1 MGVGR
6 WASVGRRASS
16 LAARSALAASARSR
30 WFRNLADQIANG
42 DQPSRTQAQ
51 RAMFENDVAER
62 LKGES

>member
-1 MGVGR
+1 MGK
-6 WASVGRRASS
+6 RRAKGVV
-16 LAARSALAASARSR
+16 ARGKERARR
-30 WFRNLADQIANG
+30 EREIQMVRNLADQIANG